1 MKCFTKDKFCY
12 IAIPKNAQT
21 TYSSVFKEAGWKE
34 HRDILAIETTLINEN
49 YTIFSHIQRPRVRHT
64 KGLAQYL
71 HMHNLTSLL
80 DHDAN
85 VQKLLVSAVFD
96 IHTYGIHHLLS
107 ESIIK
112 KTQFLVMDSA
122 AISCNEITN
131 AYFKY
136 NNIPIEVQS
145 DFKMNCA
152 NESMQKLQEKIEELK
167 TKYFEEYNQLEFNFL
182 WKDYLI
188 YESELQRSWEYFKI
202 WISR

>member
-21 TYSSVFKEAGWKE
+21 TYSSVFKDAGWTE
-34 HRDILAIETTLINEN
+34 HQDILTIEPTLINEN
-49 YTIFSHIQRPRVRHT
+49 YTIFSHIQYPRIRHT

-71 HMHNLTSLL
+71 FIHNLTSLL
-80 DHDAN
+80 DYDAN
-85 VQKLLVSAVFD
+85 IQKLLVSAVFD
-96 IHTYGIHHLLS
+96 VHTYSIHHLLS

-112 KTQFLVMDSA
+112 KTQFLVMDGD
-122 AISCNEITN
+122 ISCNEITN

-145 DFKMNCA
+145 DFKMHCSD
-152 NESMQKLQEKIEELK
+152 ESMQKLQEKIEELK

-182 WKDYLI
+182 WKDHLI
-188 YESELQRSWEYFKI
+188 YKNELLKSWEYFKI